1 MTHRLRS
8 SSLVRPFGSI
18 LMLVLAPA
26 LLLFVGPGCGHRRAV
41 LRPIYATPTTVAPAT
56 ISPPCDSCGSAS
68 AASSGVV
75 IGGAT
80 ASGAPSAPLSGVRTV
95 PAPGGEP
102 ALEPV
107 TPGRGEAP
115 VVVPPE
121 ARRIERRPAFGSA
134 RRASLRTGVEPFV
147 NDPQDLFGPPK
158 ADRPWKYIVLH
169 HSDHATGGYAQIDRE
184 HRKDR
189 GWNGCGY
196 HFVIGNGTESP
207 DGQIEVAQRWSEQ
220 KAGAHCRD
228 GKVPDINEYGIGIC
242 LIGDFDAA
250 PPTARQI
257 EAARALV
264 VYLQDRYAIPSDRIG
279 THALLASNPTVCP
292 GKHFPA
298 EAILGTRSLVS
309 R

>member
-1 MTHRLRS
+1 MTPRLRS
-8 SSLVRPFGSI
+8 RFAVRPLGSI

-26 LLLFVGPGCGHRRAV
+26 LLLFCAPGCGHRRAV
-41 LRPIYATPTTVAPAT
+41 LRPIYPTPAVVAPAA
-56 ISPPCDSCGSAS
+56 PCSTCPS
-68 AASSGVV
+68 AAVTPGFEA
-75 IGGAT
+75 GGAT
-80 ASGAPSAPLSGVRTV
+80 ISGARLAPLPGSSAPSN
-95 PAPGGEP
+95 GGEP
-102 ALEPV
+102 MLEPV
-107 TPGRGEAP
+107 TPSRGEVPA
-115 VVVPPE
+115 VVPPE

-158 ADRPWKYIVLH
+158 ADRPWRYIVLH

-184 HRKDR
+184 HRQVR

-242 LIGDFDAA
+242 LVGDFDAA

-264 VYLQDRYAIPSDRIG
+264 GYLQDRYAIPSDRVG
-279 THALLASNPTVCP
+279 THALLASNPTACP

-298 EAILGTRSLVS
+298 AAILGTRSLVS